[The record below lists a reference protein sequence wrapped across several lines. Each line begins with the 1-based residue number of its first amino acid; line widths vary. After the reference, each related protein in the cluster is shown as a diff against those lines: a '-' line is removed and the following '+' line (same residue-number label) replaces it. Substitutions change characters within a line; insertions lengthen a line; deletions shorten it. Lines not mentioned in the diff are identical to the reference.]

1 MKIIVDAEL
10 IPIPDDREGFEAFC
24 ETRGIKP
31 YTEQLMAYD
40 FELKSYIKGG
50 QYLAVT
56 HAGILLLD
64 SGDFEK
70 VLE

>member
-1 MKIIVDAEL
+1 MVDAEL
-10 IPIPDDREGFEAFC
+10 IPIPEDREGFEAFC

-31 YTEQLMAYD
+31 HDEQLMAYD

-56 HAGILLLD
+56 HSGILILD
-64 SGDFEK
+64 SDDFER
-70 VLE
+70 VSE